1 MKNPKVLKTRLTQS
15 LLVSH
20 NIKPTL
26 EQTFMS
32 PLCDGNIVKQMM
44 VETSCSILSG
54 SVFEECKKFVS
65 IGSCVSHSSILYDLC
80 WHWLQLREKVWL
92 CWEHMGLGGGWLV
105 FSSLT
110 LSCSWCFMGRMH
122 LYGMHYGKMHLWSN
136 EVTSAQGKF
145 YCTAQR
151 LHMEWS
157 LRVEIWRKGELSQCN
172 TIQAV
177 LYPSC
182 CTRGMETKPKNV
194 KWPQTAVSVATLRTW
209 PNLSLCWHQ
218 QKDLHWSMWPLDPAR
233 GAAKPS
239 EG

>member
-1 MKNPKVLKTRLTQS
+1 MQS

-32 PLCDGNIVKQMM
+32 PLCGGNIVKQMM

-92 CWEHMGLGGGWLV
+92 CWERMGLGGGWLV

-110 LSCSWCFMGRMH
+110 LSCSWCFMGKMH

-136 EVTSAQGKF
+136 EITSAQGKF
-145 YCTAQR
+145 YCTAQKTA
-151 LHMEWS
+151 HG
-157 LRVEIWRKGELSQCN
+157 V
-172 TIQAV
+172 
-177 LYPSC
+177 
-182 CTRGMETKPKNV
+182 KPKG
-194 KWPQTAVSVATLRTW
+194 WDLREGGAE
-209 PNLSLCWHQ
+209 PMQHHSGCVIPKL
-218 QKDLHWSMWPLDPAR
+218 LHERDGYKA
-233 GAAKPS
+233 
-239 EG
+239 